1 MKTYRGIN
9 IEMSE
14 RITNMFKTMC
24 TITDKISC
32 DTISIIRATPLY
44 VDIKTNQHIEKIY
57 TLNFKS
63 YVATMSESC
72 KSIII
77 YFHKQYSTILYDIK
91 HYKTLEITTFL
102 STLDTILPEWLKEVE
117 VLENNRK
124 RRNKAWLDFH
134 NAQLLIKSDFTRQT
148 NIEHLPIIYYNC
160 RAAYELTK
168 TRDED
173 WKICSSLKE
182 IEKVLQSK
190 GINADIQTWKTECE
204 TAITNGLQKLE
215 EKEKAIAKQTK
226 DLARKKHLLTLQI
239 RKLEVLIK
247 IQEMLLNCK
256 LKYNLHDNEA
266 NTSLDET
273 NIFVFYEFNENIHIS
288 KTMPILNI
296 DLQEF
301 SQGLK
306 YIIEIKK
313 QIQPLLKEE
322 KYDIYEDEQRFILA
336 YKAPSTGFFSLTL
349 PHYDH
354 DCEIITPTNILIK
367 KLNEIKQKYNLQLTS
382 TWVLM

>member
-1 MKTYRGIN
+1 M
-9 IEMSE
+9 
-14 RITNMFKTMC
+14 
-24 TITDKISC
+24 
-32 DTISIIRATPLY
+32 
-44 VDIKTNQHIEKIY
+44 V
-57 TLNFKS
+57 
-63 YVATMSESC
+63 
-72 KSIII
+72 
-77 YFHKQYSTILYDIK
+77 
-91 HYKTLEITTFL
+91 
-102 STLDTILPEWLKEVE
+102 KEVE

-273 NIFVFYEFNENIHIS
+273 NIFVFHRFS
-288 KTMPILNI
+288 TSAPVLLPDVSMPLAVLIFLSVHWKCSSFLHN
-296 DLQEF
+296 F
-301 SQGLK
+301 
-306 YIIEIKK
+306 
-313 QIQPLLKEE
+313 PL
-322 KYDIYEDEQRFILA
+322 
-336 YKAPSTGFFSLTL
+336 FFYVT
-349 PHYDH
+349 
-354 DCEIITPTNILIK
+354 IRRA
-367 KLNEIKQKYNLQLTS
+367 
-382 TWVLM
+382 VLL

>member
-1 MKTYRGIN
+1 M
-9 IEMSE
+9 
-14 RITNMFKTMC
+14 
-24 TITDKISC
+24 
-32 DTISIIRATPLY
+32 
-44 VDIKTNQHIEKIY
+44 
-57 TLNFKS
+57 
-63 YVATMSESC
+63 
-72 KSIII
+72 
-77 YFHKQYSTILYDIK
+77 
-91 HYKTLEITTFL
+91 
-102 STLDTILPEWLKEVE
+102 
-117 VLENNRK
+117 
-124 RRNKAWLDFH
+124 
-134 NAQLLIKSDFTRQT
+134 
-148 NIEHLPIIYYNC
+148 
-160 RAAYELTK
+160 
-168 TRDED
+168 
-173 WKICSSLKE
+173 
-182 IEKVLQSK
+182 
-190 GINADIQTWKTECE
+190 
-204 TAITNGLQKLE
+204 
-215 EKEKAIAKQTK
+215 
-226 DLARKKHLLTLQI
+226 ARKKHLLTLQI

-273 NIFVFYEFNENIHIS
+273 NIFVFYEFNENIHIR

-322 KYDIYEDEQRFILA
+322 KYDIYEDEQHFILA
-336 YKAPSTGFFSLTL
+336 YKVPSTGFFSLTL